1 MQLYNE
7 DCLSGMSRIDDK
19 SVDMILCDLP
29 YGVTN
34 CKWDSQIIP
43 FAPLWEQYSR
53 IIKDNGAIVLF
64 AAQPFTTQVINSN
77 RKLFRYCWYW
87 VKNNVTGFTFAK
99 YQPMRKVEDIC
110 VFYKRPPTYNP
121 QGLRKLEKPREK
133 IRAAHDDCVYK
144 MSTLSNPHKQ
154 EYTGYPNN
162 VLYFDSDSI
171 NGRGSYHPTQKP
183 VKLCEYLIGTYTN
196 EGEVVLDNCMGSG
209 TTGVACANIGRKFI
223 GFELD
228 SIYFARAL
236 KRIEESKL
244 GKFLQFLK
252 ERAMMYSAL
261 ATA

>member
-7 DCLSGMSRIDDK
+7 DCLVGMSRIRDK

-29 YGVTN
+29 YGITN

-43 FAPLWEQYSR
+43 FAPLWEQYTR

-64 AAQPFTTQVINSN
+64 SAQPFTTQLINSN

-87 VKNNVTGFTFAK
+87 IKNNVTGFAFAK
-99 YQPMRKVEDIC
+99 VQPMRKVEDIC

-121 QGLRKLEKPREK
+121 QGLRKLEKPKEITK
-133 IRAAHDDCVYK
+133 SGNDDCVYK
-144 MSTLSNPHKQ
+144 MATLSKPYIQ

-162 VLYFDSDSI
+162 VLYFDSDTI
-171 NGRGSYHPTQKP
+171 TGKSYHPTQKP
-183 VKLCEYLIGTYTN
+183 VKLCEYLIRTYTN

-209 TTGVACANIGRKFI
+209 TTGVAAVNTGREFI

-228 SIYFARAL
+228 SVYFDRAM
-236 KRIEESKL
+236 KRIEESKRGNYL
-244 GKFLQFLK
+244 RVS
-252 ERAMMYSAL
+252 EECTMIRSA
-261 ATA
+261 